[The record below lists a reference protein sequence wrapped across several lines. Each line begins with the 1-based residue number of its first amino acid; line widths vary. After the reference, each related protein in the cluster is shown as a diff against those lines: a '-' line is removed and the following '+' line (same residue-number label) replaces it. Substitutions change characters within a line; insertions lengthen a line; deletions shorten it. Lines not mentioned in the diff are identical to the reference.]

1 VTVDDHLTARNEE
14 GRKLMKLSVEFLAK
28 SPNIDHASWGLF
40 LESLM
45 KVLDKDRQFL
55 KAQFRLQNEKFR
67 ESAAMLN
74 EINKEPEVLIKD

>member
-1 VTVDDHLTARNEE
+1 MAIDDHLAARNEE
-14 GRKLMKLSVEFLAK
+14 GGKLMKLSVEFLAK
-28 SPNIDHASWGLF
+28 SPNIDHASWELF

-45 KVLDKDRQFL
+45 KVLSRDRQFL
-55 KAQFRLQNEKFR
+55 KEQFRLQNEKFR